1 LGEKN
6 FFFFIFFTRV
16 LLHGVRS
23 VYLLFRQEAFS
34 LLVDGMDGQR
44 IICGHLFMC
53 GVCIFFDDLLLYFSS
68 MGEKENLDLFIYIL
82 NFVQQKKK
90 QIDNIA
96 TCLRLLTA
104 LGIPLDDVTASDIHQ
119 GNLKSI
125 LTVFF
130 ALSRYKQ
137 QQKLQHQQQQ
147 QQEMAK

>member
-1 LGEKN
+1 MKKI

-68 MGEKENLDLFIYIL
+68 MGEKENLDLFIFIL
-82 NFVQQKKK
+82 NFVQQKK
-90 QIDNIA
+90 N
-96 TCLRLLTA
+96 RLITSLLA
-104 LGIPLDDVTASDIHQ
+104 
-119 GNLKSI
+119 
-125 LTVFF
+125 
-130 ALSRYKQ
+130 
-137 QQKLQHQQQQ
+137 
-147 QQEMAK
+147 